1 MKIQKKI
8 QRKLKKSVPLWR
20 YGQYFENHVINI
32 PETVRRQLRGKP
44 DWLGLE
50 TVLSFSS
57 GPSNNNCSLI
67 KRINKSL
74 ITVDVSLVKCVSSI
88 SFETLSGK
96 ELPIKNEKRKRIFLN

>member
-1 MKIQKKI
+1 MKIRKKI

-44 DWLGLE
+44 DWLGLG

-57 GPSNNNCSLI
+57 GPSNYNSSLTEEI
-67 KRINKSL
+67 IN
-74 ITVDVSLVKCVSSI
+74 
-88 SFETLSGK
+88 
-96 ELPIKNEKRKRIFLN
+96 R